1 MCLKALLILVGFVEV
16 GDRWLD
22 IYKID
27 LGSGE
32 TTVTVD
38 RETFSVLSSVTTQ
51 EFFGCKSTVKCYMN
65 FKNCFQ
71 DRSIVNTIGIMMV
84 FICRK

>member
-38 RETFSVLSSVTTQ
+38 RETFSILSSVTTQ
-51 EFFGCKSTVKCYMN
+51 DFFGCKSAV
-65 FKNCFQ
+65 
-71 DRSIVNTIGIMMV
+71 
-84 FICRK
+84 

>member
-1 MCLKALLILVGFVEV
+1 MEV
-16 GDRWLD
+16 GDRLLD

-51 EFFGCKSTVKCYMN
+51 DFYGCKSAVKCYMN
-65 FKNCFQ
+65 FMNRFR
-71 DRSIVNTIGIMMV
+71 DRSLVNTIGMIV
-84 FICRK
+84 FICIG